1 MTEREPG
8 VDEGHENAAGAAGS
22 PAADD
27 VAQSGTAD
35 TGTGA
40 ERPTSSLSGDD
51 LFAVPASPA
60 VGSTVVSMLPGP
72 AQPPAAPQPPAPA
85 PAHVAAD
92 AAAADGS
99 EHTAKPTDAAAAPVA
114 DTPAASVPADDSPA
128 MPVPAAD
135 TPAAAV
141 PAGDTPAAENSDTP
155 AAENSAASVAENS
168 AAAKPAV
175 PDAEVGAERSESAAA
190 WAGADRSHTESA
202 ADAGVGPGSAA
213 VEPPVEGTPD
223 VARPDVAL
231 PAGPAPVAPGAVP
244 IAPPAVASAGSAAAG
259 TDEPAAAS
267 REAAPAAPEVPA
279 PARTDVPAE
288 PAAPEPAVEPTS
300 AATAAEVREP
310 AGTREPAEAR
320 EPARPDAARPEPA
333 RPEAARPEP
342 ARPEP
347 AEAPAAQAPAP
358 GAPGDRQHGW
368 FDPARDTETTAVL
381 PAVRP
386 AKPATPDEPRSR
398 QAAAVDPAT
407 VRIPARRTEQPVERP
422 TEVIPAI
429 AAETPRREAVR
440 RPDQAEAPTTLTKAP
455 AAAAA
460 AAAAAAGATAV
471 LGAAAAAGRPT
482 DAGPT
487 TTMRAGGTAGAA
499 GEGATAPAGPGAAAT
514 RPVGPDADSGG
525 DGPDGPDA
533 PEAGATGRR
542 RRKPLLVAAAVVGLL
557 AVLYVVDLLLG
568 MGDMPRGVSVA
579 GQAVG
584 GMSREEAEASLRAT
598 IDPRSTQPI
607 VVTAGDVRTEID
619 ADTAKLG
626 VDWGATIERAGA
638 QPLNPI
644 TRVQSFFV
652 DKDFDVVSTA
662 DERAVAAALE
672 GMGPLVDDEAT
683 EASVRFDGLEPVP
696 VMPED
701 GHRLDVPAAVPLV
714 STKWATGQPVELPL
728 VTMKPVTTADDVRQ
742 AVDSIARPAVSA
754 PITVTGEGAQGTLDP
769 AEIAKALTFRA
780 DAAVNPRLVPEL
792 NPEVVSDALSP
803 QLAKTEKPGR
813 DATLDVSGPTPVV
826 VPSQDGRGIDYPA
839 TLTTMMPVLTA
850 PAPRQVAAVY
860 GDKPAK
866 VTTEDIEKLGIAGEI
881 STFTTGGFAADSGRN
896 IRRAAEQIDGTIV
909 KPGETFSLNAK
920 TNPRNAANG
929 YVEAGII
936 EDGHPARGIGGGVS
950 QVATTLYNAAYFA
963 GMVDVAHKEHSFYI
977 SRYPVAREATVF
989 DNVIDLKFRN
999 DGPTGVLIKTF
1010 WTPSSLTV
1018 KIYGTKRYEVTSTT
1032 GPRTNETSPS
1042 SVTIPAG
1049 QPCSASS
1056 GAPGFTATDTR
1067 TLRNVQTG
1075 EVRTERRTVRYN
1087 PSPIVVCG
1095 G

>member
-1 MTEREPG
+1 
-8 VDEGHENAAGAAGS
+8 
-22 PAADD
+22 
-27 VAQSGTAD
+27 
-35 TGTGA
+35 
-40 ERPTSSLSGDD
+40 
-51 LFAVPASPA
+51 
-60 VGSTVVSMLPGP
+60 
-72 AQPPAAPQPPAPA
+72 
-85 PAHVAAD
+85 
-92 AAAADGS
+92 
-99 EHTAKPTDAAAAPVA
+99 
-114 DTPAASVPADDSPA
+114 
-128 MPVPAAD
+128 
-135 TPAAAV
+135 
-141 PAGDTPAAENSDTP
+141 
-155 AAENSAASVAENS
+155 
-168 AAAKPAV
+168 
-175 PDAEVGAERSESAAA
+175 
-190 WAGADRSHTESA
+190 
-202 ADAGVGPGSAA
+202 
-213 VEPPVEGTPD
+213 
-223 VARPDVAL
+223 
-231 PAGPAPVAPGAVP
+231 
-244 IAPPAVASAGSAAAG
+244 
-259 TDEPAAAS
+259 
-267 REAAPAAPEVPA
+267 
-279 PARTDVPAE
+279 
-288 PAAPEPAVEPTS
+288 
-300 AATAAEVREP
+300 
-310 AGTREPAEAR
+310 
-320 EPARPDAARPEPA
+320 
-333 RPEAARPEP
+333 
-342 ARPEP
+342 
-347 AEAPAAQAPAP
+347 
-358 GAPGDRQHGW
+358 
-368 FDPARDTETTAVL
+368 
-381 PAVRP
+381 
-386 AKPATPDEPRSR
+386 
-398 QAAAVDPAT
+398 
-407 VRIPARRTEQPVERP
+407 
-422 TEVIPAI
+422 
-429 AAETPRREAVR
+429 
-440 RPDQAEAPTTLTKAP
+440 
-455 AAAAA
+455 
-460 AAAAAAGATAV
+460 
-471 LGAAAAAGRPT
+471 
-482 DAGPT
+482 
-487 TTMRAGGTAGAA
+487 MRAGGTT
-499 GEGATAPAGPGAAAT
+499 GEGPTTPVSPGADAT
-514 RPVGPDADSGG
+514 RPVRPEADSGG

-533 PEAGATGRR
+533 PEGGSKGRR
-542 RRKPLLVAAAVVGLL
+542 RRRPLLVAAAVVGLL
-557 AVLYVVDLLLG
+557 AVLYVIDLLLG

-626 VDWGATIERAGA
+626 VDWGATMERAGA

-644 TRVQSFFV
+644 ERIRSFFV
-652 DKDFDVVSTA
+652 DEDFDIVGTA
-662 DERAVAAALE
+662 DDRAVAAALE

-701 GHRLDVPAAVPLV
+701 GHSLDIPAAVPLV

-728 VTMKPVTTADDVRQ
+728 VTLKPVTTADDVRQ
-742 AVDSIARPAVSA
+742 VVDSIARPAVSA

-769 AEIAKALTFRA
+769 ADIAKALTFRA
-780 DAAVNPRLVPEL
+780 DAAATPKLVPEL

-803 QLAKTEKPGR
+803 QLEKTEKPGR

-839 TLTTMMPVLTA
+839 TLTSMMPVLTA
-850 PAPRQVAAVY
+850 QAPRQVAAVY

-866 VTTEDIEKLGIAGEI
+866 VTTEDIQKLGIAGEI

-989 DNVIDLKFRN
+989 DDIIDLKFRN

-1010 WTPSSLTV
+1010 WTPTSLTV

-1032 GPRTNETSPS
+1032 GPRTNETPPSP
-1042 SVTIPAG
+1042 VTIPAG

>member
-8 VDEGHENAAGAAGS
+8 VDEGHEHAAGAAGT

-27 VAQSGTAD
+27 AARSDTPGTPSEAAQQPA
-35 TGTGA
+35 
-40 ERPTSSLSGDD
+40 SSLSGDD
-51 LFAVPASPA
+51 LFAAAAPSAPVTASP
-60 VGSTVVSMLPGP
+60 VVSMKPGP
-72 AQPPAAPQPPAPA
+72 AQPPAAPARPAES
-85 PAHVAAD
+85 
-92 AAAADGS
+92 AADGS
-99 EHTAKPTDAAAAPVA
+99 ALSGPPVEQDTVAVESVTAEPE
-114 DTPAASVPADDSPA
+114 
-128 MPVPAAD
+128 VPAA
-135 TPAAAV
+135 
-141 PAGDTPAAENSDTP
+141 
-155 AAENSAASVAENS
+155 
-168 AAAKPAV
+168 
-175 PDAEVGAERSESAAA
+175 RSESAAA
-190 WAGADRSHTESA
+190 WAGANDAPARADAPAEPVAAADVAPPASSA
-202 ADAGVGPGSAA
+202 APAGSADDDA
-213 VEPPVEGTPD
+213 VAPADDDAPVSEPVAAPVSEAA
-223 VARPDVAL
+223 V
-231 PAGPAPVAPGAVP
+231 PASAPVA
-244 IAPPAVASAGSAAAG
+244 
-259 TDEPAAAS
+259 
-267 REAAPAAPEVPA
+267 
-279 PARTDVPAE
+279 AE
-288 PAAPEPAVEPTS
+288 PV
-300 AATAAEVREP
+300 
-310 AGTREPAEAR
+310 
-320 EPARPDAARPEPA
+320 RPEPA
-333 RPEAARPEP
+333 AEPVRDAAAAETTTRREQPEEPVAAPAHPEPEAPV
-342 ARPEP
+342 
-347 AEAPAAQAPAP
+347 PAAQAPAAH
-358 GAPGDRQHGW
+358 APDAELPTSAAEPVDRRRGW
-368 FDPARDTETTAVL
+368 FDPERDTEATAVL
-381 PAVRP
+381 PAMR
-386 AKPATPDEPRSR
+386 PATPVVTPPAPTPAVPAPVEPPRPR
-398 QAAAVDPAT
+398 QAGPVDPAT
-407 VRIPARRTEQPVERP
+407 VRIPARRTEQQVERP

-429 AAETPRREAVR
+429 AAESPRREAPR
-440 RPDQAEAPTTLTKAP
+440 RPDQAEGPTTLTKV
-455 AAAAA
+455 
-460 AAAAAAGATAV
+460 AAAAAGAGPAV
-471 LGAAAAAGRPT
+471 GAAAGR
-482 DAGPT
+482 
-487 TTMRAGGTAGAA
+487 TATVRTGAA
-499 GEGATAPAGPGAAAT
+499 GEGLTTPVTPGAGVT
-514 RPVGPDADSGG
+514 RPVPPEADSGG

-533 PEAGATGRR
+533 PGSGSKGRGRR
-542 RRKPLLVAAAVVGLL
+542 RPLLVALAVVGLL

-598 IDPRSTQPI
+598 IDPRSTQPV
-607 VVTAGDVRTEID
+607 VVTAGDVRTEIE

-626 VDWGATIERAGA
+626 VDWGATMERAGA

-644 TRVQSFFV
+644 ARVQSFFV
-652 DKDFDVVSTA
+652 DKDFDIVGTA
-662 DERAVAAALE
+662 DDKAVAAALE
-672 GMGPLVDDEAT
+672 GMGPLVDDDAT

-728 VTMKPVTTADDVRQ
+728 VTLKPVTTADDVRQ
-742 AVDSIARPAVSA
+742 VVDSIARPAVSA

-769 AEIAKALTFRA
+769 ADIAKALTFRA
-780 DAAVNPRLVPEL
+780 DAAATPRLVPEL

-803 QLAKTEKPGR
+803 QLEKTEKPGR
-813 DATLDVSGPTPVV
+813 DATLDISGPTPVV

-839 TLTTMMPVLTA
+839 TLTTMVPVLTA
-850 PAPRQVAAVY
+850 QAPRQVAAVY

-866 VTTEDIEKLGIAGEI
+866 VTTEDIQKLGIAGEI

-896 IRRAAEQIDGTIV
+896 IKRAAEQIDGTIV

-977 SRYPVAREATVF
+977 SRYPAAREATVF
-989 DNVIDLKFRN
+989 DDIIDLKFRN

-1010 WTPSSLTV
+1010 WTPTSLTI

-1032 GPRTNETSPS
+1032 GPRTNETPPSP
-1042 SVTIPAG
+1042 VTIPAG
-1049 QPCSASS
+1049 QPCSPSS